1 MTAIVI
7 DASALVAYLL
17 HEEGSESIGRYL
29 VEGVDSIGLVFKETT
44 SAILTAERIGRI
56 SRDQAEV
63 CMEALRT
70 VIGHNVR
77 TVEDQEVLLRESYE
91 FARKHGFAIYDTLY
105 VVLAKKLGA
114 KLLTKDAKQAQ
125 LAKREGVDTVP

>member
-1 MTAIVI
+1 
-7 DASALVAYLL
+7 
-17 HEEGSESIGRYL
+17 
-29 VEGVDSIGLVFKETT
+29 
-44 SAILTAERIGRI
+44 
-56 SRDQAEV
+56 
-63 CMEALRT
+63 MEALRT

-125 LAKREGVDTVP
+125 LAKRGRSRYCALRYLVRGGIAAVNLVRRVGVYVVLWRSLSTMTRIRKWSG